1 MQNDLGTVLPL
12 FAIAIFLCGVS
23 AAAVDAI
30 DEPAKGTFPHCL
42 GVRDFDAHQRTSIEM
57 AAKRTTATND
67 ITDSVL
73 ACGAS
78 NVIFHFLYIKTP
90 YHRATIRKSMH
101 SVHKTTPTFDQA
113 TSSALARRIALSD
126 RAATAAP
133 FFYSDEDGCVSFIGH
148 RLDLKTLFHGRRSA
162 TADSALPSHFR
173 PPHRHSE
180 AQSPS
185 SSHLN
190 AATATPAA
198 ATYLTLCITIKY
210 ASTTVVLVAALS
222 RPRTK
227 SNLMIGERYWKMRSS
242 MISGPSPSSLL
253 MHNIRP
259 LAADVGH
266 EFFLIRSSSAFNFTR
281 SLMQPLFLHL
291 AVTEVHQT
299 WPIIAIACHTKS
311 FHFSAPPSDQF
322 GTTFLMKDQI
332 ATQKRFFFRTLL
344 SLLVES
350 SVNGIRHAA
359 FCLPA
364 FTCTEH
370 QPPNLALDGFIIFA
384 CCLVISALLGFCL
397 AFYIHRQR
405 SFTTF
410 QHLVA
415 SRDTSA
421 SSFCRYMFESPLI
434 PASRHMA
441 QLSYCKR
448 RIRKAHCV
456 AHCSAG
462 RSSVTP
468 SSRKTAGVCASVH
481 LIERIAAYL
490 HIKSWVLLKFQA
502 SLGTTIMSLLL
513 HLLLCP
519 ITNAQAC
526 EKFMLGMNRSDLASA
541 SLPTGLMIFAGGET
555 GAAASHVHLLA
566 VTCDMCVAVIGRRP
580 SALHKCVILIVLRGF
595 EEDCILLK

>member
-12 FAIAIFLCGVS
+12 FAVAIFLCSVS

-30 DEPAKGTFPHCL
+30 DDPAKGPFPHCL

-57 AAKRTTATND
+57 TAKMTTATND

-73 ACGAS
+73 ACCAS

-90 YHRATIRKSMH
+90 YHRATTRKLML

-113 TSSALARRIALSD
+113 TSSVLARRIAGELSD

-133 FFYSDEDGCVSFIGH
+133 FFYSDEDACVSFIGH
-148 RLDLKTLFHGRRSA
+148 RLDLKTLFHGRMSA

-180 AQSPS
+180 AQSLS
-185 SSHLN
+185 SSHLS
-190 AATATPAA
+190 AASDMQRTGPASPTTPAA
-198 ATYLTLCITIKY
+198 ATYLTLCITIKH
-210 ASTTVVLVAALS
+210 ASTTVVLIVALS

-227 SNLMIGERYWKMRSS
+227 SNLMIGQRNWKMRSS
-242 MISGPSPSSLL
+242 MISGPSSSSLL

-259 LAADVGH
+259 LAADVGYGV
-266 EFFLIRSSSAFNFTR
+266 FLIRSSSAFI
-281 SLMQPLFLHL
+281 LHL
-291 AVTEVHQT
+291 AVAEVHPT
-299 WPIIAIACHTKS
+299 WPIIAIACQTKS
-311 FHFSAPPSDQF
+311 SFALPSGRF
-322 GTTFLMKDQI
+322 GTTFLMKDQV

-344 SLLVES
+344 SFLVEL
-350 SVNGIRHAA
+350 SVNGIRHAV

-364 FTCTEH
+364 FTCTQH
-370 QPPNLALDGFIIFA
+370 QLQNLALNGFIIFA
-384 CCLVISALLGFCL
+384 RCLLISAVLGFCL
-397 AFYIHRQR
+397 AFFLHRQR

-415 SRDTSA
+415 SHDTSA
-421 SSFCRYMFESPLI
+421 SSFCRYMFQSPLI

-441 QLSYCKR
+441 QTSYCKR
-448 RIRKAHCV
+448 HIRTAHCV
-456 AHCSAG
+456 AYCSAG

-468 SSRKTAGVCASVH
+468 SSRETVGVCVSVH

-490 HIKSWVLLKFQA
+490 HIKSWALLKFQA
-502 SLGTTIMSLLL
+502 SLGTTIMTLLL

-526 EKFMLGMNRSDLASA
+526 EKLVLGMNRSDLASA

-555 GAAASHVHLLA
+555 GAAASHVHLLGCDVRYVCCCDWSTA
-566 VTCDMCVAVIGRRP
+566 VCTA
-580 SALHKCVILIVLRGF
+580 
-595 EEDCILLK
+595 

>member
-12 FAIAIFLCGVS
+12 LAVAIFLCGVS

-30 DEPAKGTFPHCL
+30 DDPAKGTFPHRL

-57 AAKRTTATND
+57 TAKRTTATND

-78 NVIFHFLYIKTP
+78 NVIFHFLYNKTP
-90 YHRATIRKSMH
+90 YHRATTRKSMH

-113 TSSALARRIALSD
+113 TSSVLARRIAGELSD

-133 FFYSDEDGCVSFIGH
+133 FFYSDEDACVSFIGH

-180 AQSPS
+180 AQSLS

-190 AATATPAA
+190 AAADMQRTGPASPVTPAA
-198 ATYLTLCITIKY
+198 ATYLTLCVTIKY
-210 ASTTVVLVAALS
+210 ASTTVVLIAALS

-227 SNLMIGERYWKMRSS
+227 SNLMIGQRNWKMRSS
-242 MISGPSPSSLL
+242 MISGPSPSSPP

-259 LAADVGH
+259 LAADVGY
-266 EFFLIRSSSAFNFTR
+266 EFFLIRSSSAYNLTR

-299 WPIIAIACHTKS
+299 WPIIAIACQTKS
-311 FHFSAPPSDQF
+311 SHFSALPSDQF
-322 GTTFLMKDQI
+322 GTKVFMKDQV

-344 SLLVES
+344 SFLVES
-350 SVNGIRHAA
+350 SVDGIRHAP
-359 FCLPA
+359 FYLPA

-370 QPPNLALDGFIIFA
+370 QLQNLALDGFIIFA
-384 CCLVISALLGFCL
+384 RCLVISALLGFCL
-397 AFYIHRQR
+397 AFYLHRQR

-410 QHLVA
+410 QHVVA
-415 SRDTSA
+415 SSVTSA
-421 SSFCRYMFESPLI
+421 SSFCRYMFQSPLI
-434 PASRHMA
+434 SASRHMA
-441 QLSYCKR
+441 QTSYCKR
-448 RIRKAHCV
+448 YIRNAHCV
-456 AHCSAG
+456 IHYSAG

-468 SSRKTAGVCASVH
+468 SSRETAGACASVY

-490 HIKSWVLLKFQA
+490 HIKSWTLLKFQA
-502 SLGTTIMSLLL
+502 SLGTTIMTLLL

-526 EKFMLGMNRSDLASA
+526 EKLMLGMDRYVLASA
-541 SLPTGLMIFAGGET
+541 SLPTGLMIFAGGWT
-555 GAAASHVHLLA
+555 GADCSCVCLA
-566 VTCDMCVAVIGRRP
+566 VAT
-580 SALHKCVILIVLRGF
+580 SALCVVVVG
-595 EEDCILLK
+595 